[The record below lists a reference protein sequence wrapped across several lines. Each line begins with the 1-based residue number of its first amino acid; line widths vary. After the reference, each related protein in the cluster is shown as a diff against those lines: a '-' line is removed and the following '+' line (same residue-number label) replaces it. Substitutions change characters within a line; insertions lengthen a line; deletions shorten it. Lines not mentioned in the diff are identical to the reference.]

1 MSKLRA
7 DITYSHRLK
16 SNDTSEFTISDIDI
30 NELFINQNRE
40 NNNTTDDDN
49 TSIRKNNEIPIE
61 EESDDEIDQINT
73 ENEFNNY
80 LQGWEDMLK
89 EEEEADYEEDNT
101 ADSNDSDNSNNFGKN
116 SNIVDNI
123 VHPAIDTNAK
133 WILVNLFK
141 NNLKLPF

>member
-7 DITYSHRLK
+7 DITYFHRLK
-16 SNDTSEFTISDIDI
+16 SNDTSEFTMSDIDI

-40 NNNTTDDDN
+40 NNNTTDDIN
-49 TSIRKNNEIPIE
+49 TSTRKNNEID
-61 EESDDEIDQINT
+61 EESDDEIDQTDT

-89 EEEEADYEEDNT
+89 EEELADYEEDDIDFN
-101 ADSNDSDNSNNFGKN
+101 NSNNSNNLDKN

-133 WILVNLFK
+133 WALTTLFK

>member
-7 DITYSHRLK
+7 DITYSHHLK

-61 EESDDEIDQINT
+61 EESDDEIDQTNT

-101 ADSNDSDNSNNFGKN
+101 DSNDFDNSNNFGNN